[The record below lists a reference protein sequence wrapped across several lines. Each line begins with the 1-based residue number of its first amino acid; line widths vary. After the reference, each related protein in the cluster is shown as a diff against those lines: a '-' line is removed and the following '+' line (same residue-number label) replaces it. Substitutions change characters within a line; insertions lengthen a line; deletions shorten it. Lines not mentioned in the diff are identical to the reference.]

1 MRRYG
6 QYGRVLSIVAVA
18 GLAACGSSS
27 DGADDGGPVSPGGS
41 SSSGSVTGSSGGV
54 SGSSSGGVSGSSSG
68 GVSGSSS
75 GSPSGSSSGSSSGGL
90 ANDAGLPSA
99 DASVPRDAS
108 TGPDA
113 TTGPRDAGGEA
124 ATRDAGRVDSGAVDG
139 GPVFTGPTT
148 NGTVTVNRAT
158 RMGQLAPGFAGFSF
172 EKSHMTDGWFT
183 GTNAPLIALFK
194 LLGPGFV
201 RIGADDVDST
211 TWVPGALPVAGGQTS
226 TNIGT
231 VDVDGL
237 AAFLS
242 AAGWKTIYGVS
253 MRSAIAPSVAES
265 VYASAKLGSS
275 LHSLEIGNEINFFA
289 NNAVGTP
296 MMQWESFQV
305 AVAAATPGIP
315 LAAPA
320 AAGAIPS
327 FTVPFVNA
335 EAKKIVLVTE
345 HYYKGAASS
354 MPTVAQ
360 ILAIDPS
367 VVTQSQQLAAAAQ
380 ANNIPDGYRW
390 GEMNSYS
397 GHGAQGVSD
406 VFASALW
413 GIDFMLTT
421 AQYGAAGVNFH
432 GGGQNMDGNVCT
444 NGVASCTKPFRYS
457 PIDEV
462 NSQVTAAAPLYY
474 GMLLVS
480 RAGTGNML
488 ATTAAAGALNFSGYT
503 ISQADGSTN
512 VVLVNKDA
520 TNGVNATVD
529 IGAAVTEA
537 DGTYLQAPSLTST
550 TGVTFAGAGVTP
562 AGSWNPNP
570 PFALTATGNSVRV
583 LVPPA
588 SAVIVHAH

>member
-1 MRRYG
+1 MVAAV
-6 QYGRVLSIVAVA
+6 VLL
-18 GLAACGSSS
+18 GCGTTSQQAEDSGS
-27 DGADDGGPVSPGGS
+27 SPGGGD
-41 SSSGSVTGSSGGV
+41 GSTDAGV
-54 SGSSSGGVSGSSSG
+54 SDGEGG
-68 GVSGSSS
+68 
-75 GSPSGSSSGSSSGGL
+75 
-90 ANDAGLPSA
+90 
-99 DASVPRDAS
+99 
-108 TGPDA
+108 
-113 TTGPRDAGGEA
+113 
-124 ATRDAGRVDSGAVDG
+124 TRDAGRVEAGAVDG
-139 GPVFTGPTT
+139 GPVFVGPTT
-148 NGTVTVNRAT
+148 DGTVTVNRAL
-158 RMGQLAPGFAGFSF
+158 RMGFLGAGFAGFSF
-172 EKSHMTDGWFT
+172 EKTHMTDGFFT
-183 GTNAPLIALFK
+183 ATNAPLIAMFK
-194 LLGPGFV
+194 LLGPGIV
-201 RIGADDVDST
+201 RIGANDVDAS
-211 TWVPGALPVAGGQTS
+211 TWVPTALPVAGGQTTTS
-226 TNIGT
+226 IGT
-231 VDVDGL
+231 ADVDAL
-237 AAFLS
+237 AAFLD
-242 AAGWKTIYGVS
+242 AAGWKAIYGVS
-253 MRSAIAPSVAES
+253 MRTAVQPSVDES
-265 VYASAKLGSS
+265 VYVSGKLGSS
-275 LHSLEIGNEINFFA
+275 LHSIEIGNEISFFA
-289 NNAVGTP
+289 DNAVGTP
-296 MMQWESFQV
+296 TMQWESFEGPIV
-305 AVAAATPGIP
+305 AATPGIP
-315 LAAPA
+315 LAGPA
-320 AAGAIPS
+320 AFGAIPT
-327 FTVPFVNA
+327 FTTPFANT
-335 EAKKIVLVTE
+335 EGKKLVLLTE

-354 MPTVAQ
+354 NPTIANM
-360 ILAIDPS
+360 LALDPA

-397 GHGAQGVSD
+397 GHGAAGVSD

-480 RAGTGNML
+480 QAGTGDML

-503 ISQADGSTN
+503 IAQADGSTN

-537 DGTYLQAPSLTST
+537 DATYLQAPSLAST

-570 PFALTATGNSVRV
+570 PFALPAAGNAVRV

-588 SAVIVHAH
+588 SAVIVHAQ